1 MKNKFVL
8 LVFTVLVATFSFFNS
23 VVNGQSSVNRDTINL
38 AAHEI
43 INETTYCGLVTIDS
57 LGQPQIR
64 TMNPFPVKDDF
75 VIWFAT
81 ARTSRKIKEIKK
93 NSKVCVYFANHLTA
107 KGYVNINGSASVI
120 DDREL
125 LIKMKRD
132 YWNGIQGW
140 QDRFVLIKII
150 PKSIEIINYKHGLN
164 NDPNTLKA
172 PTISF

>member
-1 MKNKFVL
+1 MKNKPVILVL
-8 LVFTVLVATFSFFNS
+8 AVLASTFSSFITE
-23 VVNGQSSVNRDTINL
+23 VDGQPSVNRDTVIL

-43 INETTYCGLVTIDS
+43 INETTYCGLVTVDS

-81 ARTSRKIKEIKK
+81 ARTSRKVREIK
-93 NSKVCVYFANHLTA
+93 NNQKVCVYFANHLSA
-107 KGYVNINGSASVI
+107 KGYVNINGSATVI
-120 DDREL
+120 DDKEL
-125 LIKMKRD
+125 LVKMKRD
-132 YWNGIQGW
+132 YWDGIQGW

-150 PKSIEIINYKHGLN
+150 PRSIEVINYKHGLN
-164 NDPNTLKA
+164 NVPGTLRA

>member
-8 LVFTVLVATFSFFNS
+8 LVLSVLVATISSFHS
-23 VVNGQSSVNRDTINL
+23 VVNGQSYANRDTIIL

-43 INETTYCGLVTIDS
+43 ISETTYCGLVTIDS

-81 ARTSRKIKEIKK
+81 ARTSRKVKEIKK
-93 NSKVCVYFANHLTA
+93 NPKVCVYFANHLTA
-107 KGYVNINGSASVI
+107 KGYVNINGAASVI

-172 PTISF
+172 PTILF

>member
-1 MKNKFVL
+1 MKNIFVL
-8 LVFTVLVATFSFFNS
+8 FVLAVLVSTSSSFYS
-23 VVNGQSSVNRDTINL
+23 ELKGQSSVNRDTIIL

-81 ARTSRKIKEIKK
+81 SRTSRKAREIK
-93 NSKVCVYFANHLTA
+93 NNPKVCVYFANHLTA

-120 DDREL
+120 DNREL
-125 LIKMKRD
+125 LIQMKRD

-140 QDRFVLIKII
+140 QDKFVLIKII

-164 NDPNTLKA
+164 NDPNSFKA

>member
-8 LVFTVLVATFSFFNS
+8 FVFSVLVSTSS
-23 VVNGQSSVNRDTINL
+23 SYYSELNGQPSVNRDTIIL

-75 VIWFAT
+75 IIWFAT
-81 ARTSRKIKEIKK
+81 SRTSRKVREIK
-93 NSKVCVYFANHLTA
+93 NNPKVCVYFANHLTA

-120 DDREL
+120 DNREL
-125 LIKMKRD
+125 LFQMKRD

-140 QDRFVLIKII
+140 QDKFVLIKII

-164 NDPNTLKA
+164 NDPNTFKA
-172 PTISF
+172 PFISF

>member
-1 MKNKFVL
+1 MKNKISLFV
-8 LVFTVLVATFSFFNS
+8 VSVLALTSS
-23 VVNGQSSVNRDTINL
+23 CYYSELNGQSPVDRDTIIL

-75 VIWFAT
+75 IIWFAT
-81 ARTSRKIKEIKK
+81 SRTSRKVKEIK
-93 NSKVCVYFANHLTA
+93 NNPKVCVYFANHLTA

-150 PKSIEIINYKHGLN
+150 PKSIETINYKHILN

>member
-1 MKNKFVL
+1 MKNILSLFV
-8 LVFTVLVATFSFFNS
+8 FSVLFSAS
-23 VVNGQSSVNRDTINL
+23 GSIYSKLNGQSPVIRDTVLL

-43 INETTYCGLVTIDS
+43 INETAYCGLVTIDS
-57 LGQPQIR
+57 SGQPQIR

-75 VIWFAT
+75 IIWFAT
-81 ARTSRKIKEIKK
+81 SRTSRKVIEIK
-93 NSKVCVYFANHLTA
+93 NNPKVCVYFANHLTA

-120 DDREL
+120 DDRDL

-132 YWNGIQGW
+132 YWSSIQDW
-140 QDRFVLIKII
+140 QNRFVLIKII
-150 PKSIEIINYKHGLN
+150 PNSIEIINYKHGVN

>member
-1 MKNKFVL
+1 MKNKFLFLSL
-8 LVFTVLVATFSFFNS
+8 LLLLPTSKTFHSLIA
-23 VVNGQSSVNRDTINL
+23 QTPVNRDTILL

-57 LGQPQIR
+57 SGQPQIR

-75 VIWFAT
+75 IIWFAT
-81 ARTSRKIKEIKK
+81 SRTSRKVREIK
-93 NSKVCVYFANHLTA
+93 NNPKVCVYFANHLTA

-132 YWNGIQGW
+132 YWNGIKGW

>member
-1 MKNKFVL
+1 MKNKLVL
-8 LVFTVLVATFSFFNS
+8 PAFSVLIATFCFFS
-23 VVNGQSSVNRDTINL
+23 SEVNGQSSANRDTIIL

-43 INETTYCGLVTIDS
+43 INETAYCELVTINS
-57 LGQPQIR
+57 LGQPQVR

-81 ARTSRKIKEIKK
+81 ARTSRKVKEIKK
-93 NSKVCVYFANHLTA
+93 NPKVSVYFANHLTA

-120 DDREL
+120 DDGEL

-132 YWNGIQGW
+132 YWNDIPGW

-150 PKSIEIINYKHGLN
+150 PNSIEIINYKHGLN
-164 NDPNTLKA
+164 NDPNTLRA